1 MLFIEKRAVLEG
13 KALKDAAHQQ
23 GKLLSFPWVSRV
35 MAAVNKRISL
45 HRMPVQIAKQQHI
58 RKLLNAQYQL
68 LEVKDLRVVNFGWIF
83 PFLIEIVS

>member
-1 MLFIEKRAVLEG
+1 
-13 KALKDAAHQQ
+13 
-23 GKLLSFPWVSRV
+23 

-68 LEVKDLRVVNFGWIF
+68 LEVKDLRVVYFGRIF